1 MLTSIDIRR
10 FQHELKQ
17 ETYAKEEK
25 SYVFW
30 KRCFDLLIAGLVTV
44 FVLAWLIPILGLLIS
59 IESRG
64 PIIFVQLRTGKN
76 GRRFRCLKFRTMTYE
91 RNAAFKQVVQ
101 QDARVTR
108 IGKYLRKSNI
118 DEMPQFLNV
127 LAGSM
132 SIVGPRPHAI
142 DHDAKY
148 WHHLPNYPKRYSVRP
163 GITGLAQVRGAR
175 GVTEEHNSKMY
186 DRLRYDLFYIKKRTL
201 WQYVKICWW
210 TIEAMYKG
218 DENAY

>member
-1 MLTSIDIRR
+1 MLTSIDVRR
-10 FQHELKQ
+10 FQPELKQ
-17 ETYAKEEK
+17 EIYVKQEK

-30 KRCFDLLIAGLVTV
+30 KRCFDLLIAGLVTLFILV
-44 FVLAWLIPILGLLIS
+44 WLIPILGLLIM

-64 PIIFVQLRTGKN
+64 PVIFIQVRTGQN

-91 RNAAFKQVVQ
+91 RNAVFKQVVHE
-101 QDARVTR
+101 DTRVTR

-118 DEMPQFLNV
+118 DELPQFLNV
-127 LAGSM
+127 LVGSM

-148 WHHLPNYPKRYSVRP
+148 WHKLPNYPKRYSVRP

-175 GVTEEHNSKMY
+175 GITEQNSKMQ
-186 DRLRYDLFYIKKRTL
+186 DRLRYDLFYIRKRTL
-201 WQYVKICWW
+201 WQDLQICWW
-210 TIEAMYKG
+210 TLKAMYKG
-218 DENAY
+218 DENAC